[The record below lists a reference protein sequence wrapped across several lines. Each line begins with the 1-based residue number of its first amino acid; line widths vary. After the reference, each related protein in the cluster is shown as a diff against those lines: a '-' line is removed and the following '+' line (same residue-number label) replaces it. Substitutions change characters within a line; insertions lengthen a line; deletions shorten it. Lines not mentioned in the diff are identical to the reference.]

1 MRTQHPLLLLAALVS
16 FQCNG
21 SSPSG
26 RPGEDAAVAP
36 DAAVASPDAAVIPPD
51 AAVVSP
57 DAVVV
62 ELDAVVVELDAAAI
76 TPDAAVVSPDAAVV
90 LPDAAV
96 VLPDA
101 ALITP
106 DAAVVELDAAV
117 VELDAAAITPDAAVP
132 TPDAA
137 ISDAAL
143 PDAAAAVPDAALPPP
158 PPPPPPTCPDVGL
171 DPAVGRIHYVCDCQA
186 GSAPGCVPGD
196 DAAAGDAPDRPWR
209 TIAQARGYFI
219 DTRRFV
225 GGDTMAF
232 CRGGVFNVDAAAGAR
247 WNNSACAAGRPCVM
261 RDYLPPG
268 GDAALPAPTLQTT
281 VPGNAIALEDGG
293 PADHEEGY
301 VLLNLNLR
309 GLGGNVGV
317 FIYNDVDDVLM
328 CNLDIRDFAIGV
340 QVAGSNAPNPG
351 SDGLNERITLRNSM
365 LIHNSEQGYLGGCND
380 CAVEHSRFE
389 DNGFRG
395 PVFYHNIYFNLPNDI
410 PTHRMR
416 AVGNTLYRSAMVDG
430 QCQGVSLV
438 AHGAHDD
445 LLIEDNRVREDPGA
459 AGMGCWGI
467 AVDSGYGSAEAFN
480 RTIIRANTVENVG
493 NVSVGVSACR
503 DCVIEN
509 NLIVQT
515 QPFESQ
521 GIAAPDRARGAED
534 QPMSG
539 VVVRNNSV
547 FFGAAAHGTG
557 VLLGEEN
564 AGYALS
570 GNAVQ
575 YVGAGPR
582 WDCFRLRVPPAAYT
596 TVDHNLCHA
605 PAVAGGEWVDG
616 FGTLA
621 AWQAATGLD
630 ARSTDADPRFV
641 DTAGPWDLQASGAD
655 SPLVD
660 AGDPAASAP
669 TDRLGLPRD
678 ATPDIG
684 AFEWR

>member
-1 MRTQHPLLLLAALVS
+1 MRTQHTLLLLAALVS

-36 DAAVASPDAAVIPPD
+36 APDALVNVPPAPD
-51 AAVVSP
+51 AAVVLPDAVVISPDATVLTPDAALIMP

-62 ELDAVVVELDAAAI
+62 ELDAALPAPDAEVNVPPAPDATLTPPDAAVLTPDATMI
-76 TPDAAVVSPDAAVV
+76 WPDAAVVWPDAAV
-90 LPDAAV
+90 PA
-96 VLPDA
+96 PDA
-101 ALITP
+101 ALT
-106 DAAVVELDAAV
+106 
-117 VELDAAAITPDAAVP
+117 TPDAAVP

-137 ISDAAL
+137 L
-143 PDAAAAVPDAALPPP
+143 PDAALPPP
-158 PPPPPPTCPDVGL
+158 PPPACPDVGL

-247 WNNSACAAGRPCVM
+247 WNNSACTAGRPCVM

-281 VPGNAIALEDGG
+281 VPGNALALEDGG

-351 SDGLNERITLRNSM
+351 SDGLNERITLRNST

-389 DNGFRG
+389 DNGYRG

-509 NLIVQT
+509 NVIVQT
-515 QPFESQ
+515 QAFESQ
-521 GIAAPDRARGAED
+521 AIAAPDRARGPED

-539 VVVRNNSV
+539 VIVRNNSI

-660 AGDPAASAP
+660 AGNPAASAP
-669 TDRLGLPRD
+669 TDRFGLPRD